1 VAKLTEAQNKIL
13 DKMREGFDLYAYNG
27 RYRYF
32 EKGLYY
38 SVCTASVEV
47 LKDKGELVQDGFI
60 LKISP
65 TKTT

>member
-1 VAKLTEAQNKIL
+1 
-13 DKMREGFDLYAYNG
+13 MREGFDLYAYNG